1 MSHEMLGLVLLGVL
15 TAAIFVGFPIA
26 FTLIILA
33 FTFGY
38 VAFGPMVFHLMTLQ
52 TFGFMSEEVLAAV
65 PLFVFMGYVMERAG
79 LMLRL
84 FRSFQLV
91 MGGMKGSL
99 YLVVLATATVFA
111 AATGIIGAS
120 VTVIGL
126 LAAPAMIRAGY
137 NVRMS
142 AGVITAGGT
151 LGILIPP
158 SVMLVLMGPV
168 MGVSVVRLYAA
179 AIVPG
184 LMLSGIYI
192 TYCIVRSYLKPDL
205 GPPLPIEERAVSM
218 RQVLREM
225 AIGIVPA
232 TVLISATLGTILF
245 GFATPTEAAAMGAFG
260 ALVLGFAYRQLSF
273 EKLKQSTYLTIETSA
288 MILFLGTAA
297 NMYASVFSRLGT
309 GTWIT
314 QVLVSLPLS
323 TGMMIF
329 LLMALI
335 FVLGWPL
342 EWPAIILI
350 FLPIIL
356 PVVET
361 LEVDMVWFGI
371 LVAVNLQTAFLS
383 PPVAMAAYYLKGVA
397 PQYELKDIYI
407 GMLQFMGLQAFGL
420 AIVFFF
426 PEVALWLPRL
436 LAGD

>member
-1 MSHEMLGLVLLGVL
+1 MSHEVLGLILLAVL

-33 FTFGY
+33 VVFGY
-38 VAFGPMVFHLMTLQ
+38 AAFGPMVFHLMTLQ
-52 TFGFMSEEVLAAV
+52 TFGFMTEEVLAAV

-79 LMLRL
+79 LMTRL

-91 MGGMKGSL
+91 MGGVKGSL

-218 RQVLREM
+218 RVVVREL

-260 ALVLGFAYRQLSF
+260 ALVLGFSYRQLSF
-273 EKLKQSTYLTIETSA
+273 EKLKQSTYLTLETSA

-297 NMYASVFSRLGT
+297 NMYAAVFSRLGT

-314 QVLVSLPLS
+314 QALVSLPLS

-342 EWPAIILI
+342 EWPAIVLI

-361 LEVDMVWFGI
+361 LQVDMVWFGI

-426 PEVALWLPRL
+426 PQVALWLPSVL
-436 LAGD
+436 VGK